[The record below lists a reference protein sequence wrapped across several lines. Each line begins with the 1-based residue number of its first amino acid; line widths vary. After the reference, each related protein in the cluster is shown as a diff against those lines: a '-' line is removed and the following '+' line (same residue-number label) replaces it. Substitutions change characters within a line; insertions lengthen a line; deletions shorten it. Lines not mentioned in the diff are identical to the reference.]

1 MRRAPLL
8 ALVAT
13 AIPLVGAIALVSRT
27 AAAARPPVVSLVELR
42 VRSLNLAG
50 QPLTKTVRVAHP
62 KGWEGDVDEDGRAV
76 RLYGPDGEGEIL
88 VAAVGHPSE
97 LGQYLDDLRERH
109 PGASPSPPAHV
120 RVLGIDPERGERATR
135 FQITG
140 TEVGEMVMIE
150 RGEVIILFATV
161 VAPEAWPAIQAQ
173 LARCYPTVEVVDRAG
188 AAKPPASRSA
198 H

>member
-1 MRRAPLL
+1 MASLAVPAGLPGL
-8 ALVAT
+8 AL
-13 AIPLVGAIALVSRT
+13 
-27 AAAARPPVVSLVELR
+27 AARPPVVSLVELR

-97 LGQYLDDLRERH
+97 LGMYLDDLRQRH
-109 PGASPSPPAHV
+109 PGASPSPPSHAKI
-120 RVLGIDPERGERATR
+120 LGIDPERGERATR

-140 TEVGEMVMIE
+140 SEIGEMMMIE
-150 RGEVIILFATV
+150 RGEVIVLFATV

-173 LARCYPTVEVVDRAG
+173 LERCYPTVEVVDRA
-188 AAKPPASRSA
+188 AKPAAPATKPRSK
-198 H
+198 